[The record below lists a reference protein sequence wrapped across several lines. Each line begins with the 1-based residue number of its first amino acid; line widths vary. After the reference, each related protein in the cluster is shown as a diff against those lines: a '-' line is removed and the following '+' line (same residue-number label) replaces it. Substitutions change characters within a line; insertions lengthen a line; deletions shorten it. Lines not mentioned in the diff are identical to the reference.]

1 MDKPDLL
8 ENLYAYGWIISWSSC
23 GGIASYI
30 GKIKQGKC
38 RFSITELAGEIFIS
52 GFVGM
57 LTYFFCHSAGIN
69 ELLTSAFVGISG
81 HMGSRAIF
89 LFETLL
95 SKKIEKM
102 LSVDLDRE
110 EAKAE
115 DEVRAEV
122 KKETLSKPQL
132 D

>member
-8 ENLYAYGWIISWSSC
+8 ENIYAYGWVVSWASC

-30 GKIKQGKC
+30 AKIKKGKC
-38 RFSITELAGEIFIS
+38 RFSLAELFGEIFIS

-69 ELLTSAFVGISG
+69 DLLTSAFVGISG

-89 LFETLL
+89 LFETIL
-95 SKKIEKM
+95 SKKIEKL
-102 LSVDLDRE
+102 LSVDLDRI
-110 EAKAE
+110 EASAE
-115 DEVRAEV
+115 AEVRTEL
-122 KKETLSKPQL
+122 KNEEGKTHG
-132 D
+132 